1 MLTLFESFFLYLKHY
16 AVNSL
21 FAKTPSPFFK
31 NGHFKNVQFQKVDP
45 VLFLHFYFSESKTI

>member
-1 MLTLFESFFLYLKHY
+1 MLTLFESFFSYLKHY

-21 FAKTPSPFFK
+21 FANSPSPFFK

-45 VLFLHFYFSESKTI
+45 TLFYNVFILEE